1 MKIEILFPEICNL
14 FGDTGNIKYLE
25 KCLPEAEFISTLFGE
40 KPLFADESPALIY
53 LAPSNEKNQELII
66 KALLS
71 YRNRIKEL
79 IDNGTPMLFTGNSG
93 EALFKEIEDYDG
105 RKIPALDILPFT
117 AKRMQYTRFNGL
129 NHGTMA
135 DGTEILGFRSQ
146 FTYWYGDNSDCYFTK
161 CIKGIGINKES
172 DKEGIMVNNAV
183 ITAQLGPVLVNNP
196 AFTKRLLKLIGT
208 ENATLA
214 FEEDVK
220 KAFEIRKAE
229 FENPKTKFIL

>member
-14 FGDTGNIKYLE
+14 FGDTGNMKYLE
-25 KCLPEAEFISTLFGE
+25 KCLPEAEFVSTPFGE

-66 KALLS
+66 KALLP

-93 EALFKEIEDYDG
+93 EVLFKEIEDYDG

-146 FTYWYGDNSDCYFTK
+146 FTYWYGDNSDCYFTR

-172 DKEGIMVNNAV
+172 DEEGIMVNNAV
-183 ITAQLGPVLVNNP
+183 ITAQLGPLLVNNP
-196 AFTKRLLKLIGT
+196 AFTKRLLKLMGA
-208 ENATLA
+208 ENAVLA

>member
-14 FGDTGNIKYLE
+14 FGDMGNMKYLS
-25 KCLPEAEFISTLFGE
+25 KCLPNAEFVSTAFGN
-40 KPLFADESPALIY
+40 KPLFADEKPDLIY

-66 KALLS
+66 KALFP
-71 YRNRIKEL
+71 YHDRIKEL

-93 EALFKEIEDYDG
+93 EVLFSEIEDYDG
-105 RKIPALDILPFT
+105 RKIEGLGILPFT

-129 NHGTMA
+129 NHGVMS

-146 FTYWYGDNSDCYFTK
+146 FTYWFGDNSDCCFVK

-172 DKEGIMVNNAV
+172 DKEGIMVNNAI
-183 ITAQLGPVLVNNP
+183 ITAQLGPLLVNNP
-196 AFTKRLLKLIGT
+196 AFTKKLLNLMGA

-214 FEEDVK
+214 FEDDVK

>member
-1 MKIEILFPEICNL
+1 MKIEILYPEICNL
-14 FGDTGNIKYLE
+14 FGDTGNMKYLK
-25 KCLPEAEFISTLFGE
+25 KCLPEAEFVSTSFGE
-40 KPLFADESPALIY
+40 KPLFAEEKPALIY

-66 KALLS
+66 KALLP

-93 EALFKEIEDYDG
+93 EVLFKEIEDYDG
-105 RKIPALDILPFT
+105 RKIPALDLLPFT

-135 DGTEILGFRSQ
+135 DDTEILGFRSQ

-196 AFTKRLLKLIGT
+196 AFTKRLLKLMGAK
-208 ENATLA
+208 NATLA

>member
-14 FGDTGNIKYLE
+14 FGDMGNMKYLK
-25 KCLPEAEFISTLFGE
+25 KCLPNAEFISTAFGD
-40 KPLFADESPALIY
+40 KPLFADEQPNLIY

-66 KALLS
+66 KALLP
-71 YRNRIKEL
+71 YRDRLKEL

-93 EALFKEIEDYDG
+93 EILFKEIENYDG
-105 RKIPALDILPFT
+105 RKIPALNIFPFT
-117 AKRMQYTRFNGL
+117 AKREQYTRFNGL

-146 FTYWYGDNSDCYFTK
+146 FTYWFGDNSDCFFVK

-172 DKEGIMVNNAV
+172 DKEGIMVNNA
-183 ITAQLGPVLVNNP
+183 IATAQLGPLLVNNP
-196 AFTKRLLKLIGT
+196 AFTKRLLKLMGT
-208 ENATLA
+208 ENTALA
-214 FEEDVK
+214 FEDDVK